1 VSSPYG
7 PVVLEHFRRPRNR
20 GALDAPTAAAEATNP
35 LCGDRVRIELAIE
48 RGAVVEARFVADAC
62 ALCVASASLL
72 TEMARG
78 RSTGVALAID
88 VSEIVAALAVDVPP
102 ARDRCV
108 HLPLDA
114 MRDALARAVGLR
126 ASAIVLAAGS
136 GARFGGGKLVA
147 PIAGVPLVRRT
158 VEGVL
163 ASGVREVIVVV
174 GADEARVRD
183 ALGGLALRIVANV
196 DHGEGMGGSLRVG
209 IDALPSDSD
218 AALVALGDQPGVDA
232 RIIDPLLAAMAERR
246 AAIVVP
252 SYRGARGTPVLF
264 ARATFA
270 ELREVRGDVGGRE
283 VVRRDPSRVSEVALD
298 RDEPPD
304 VDTPDAL
311 DALAQSFEAMGE
323 MGSDADSESEV

>member
-35 LCGDRVRIELAIE
+35 LCGDRVRIELAIDD
-48 RGAVVEARFVADAC
+48 GVVADARFVADAC
-62 ALCVASASLL
+62 ALCIASASLL
-72 TEMARG
+72 TERVRG
-78 RSTGVALAID
+78 LATDAASAIAA
-88 VSEIVAALAVDVPP
+88 SEIAAALAVDVPP
-102 ARDRCV
+102 ARERCV
-108 HLPLDA
+108 RLPLEA
-114 MRDALARAVGLR
+114 MRDALARATGLR
-126 ASAIVLAAGS
+126 TSAIVLAAGS

-147 PIAGVPLVRRT
+147 PVAGVPLVRRT
-158 VEGVL
+158 VDGVL
-163 ASGVREVIVVV
+163 ASAVREVIVVV

-183 ALGGLALRIVANV
+183 ALDGLAVRIVVNAL
-196 DHGEGMGGSLRVG
+196 HAEGMGSSLRAG
-209 IDALPSDSD
+209 IDALPPDTD

-232 RIIDPLLAAMAERR
+232 RIIDPLLTRMAERR

-264 ARATFA
+264 ARSTFA

-283 VVRRDPSRVSEVALD
+283 VVRRDPSRVAEVALD
-298 RDEPPD
+298 LHEPPD

-311 DALAQSFEAMGE
+311 DALAGE
-323 MGSDADSESEV
+323 MASDSSPEDGV